1 MNEMLNKIIKNK
13 DEKTQAKNIQLV
25 DFRCIRF
32 SQLKIK
38 NYFKIHQKN
47 EWLLFAFHSE
57 YSESFTAQVL
67 PSRKISESGF
77 HCMMELFVVSGHIFT
92 YLYLQ
97 LAVKIQ

>member
-1 MNEMLNKIIKNK
+1 MRTWSCMNEMLNKIIKNK

-47 EWLLFAFHSE
+47 
-57 YSESFTAQVL
+57 
-67 PSRKISESGF
+67 
-77 HCMMELFVVSGHIFT
+77 
-92 YLYLQ
+92 
-97 LAVKIQ
+97 